1 MNEEYRNYD
10 AGRSKRT
17 ALDETTI
24 RMEEQRLQQ
33 SVASN
38 YLRLISQTQRL
49 AHAEISPVGHT
60 HSVDRPHRGAT
71 TFVVLPR
78 GNRQD
83 RPHWLIELQ
92 ISKSTPTA
100 YGIEIAGDV
109 VLGVM
114 RYGNKRPD
122 LDLALYSGDE
132 KGVSRR
138 HAMLCPE
145 FDSLMLVDLYS
156 TNGTWLN
163 NVRLEPHRPHALSNG
178 DIVSL
183 GLLTFI
189 VHIAST
195 PRDLGDGTNHGLT

>member
-1 MNEEYRNYD
+1 MNEDYRNYD
-10 AGRSKRT
+10 AGRQKRA

-24 RMEEQRLQQ
+24 KLEEQRMQQ
-33 SVASN
+33 AIASN
-38 YLRLISQTQRL
+38 YLKLTSQTRRLSRFDAAELDRSSVTEPQRRS
-49 AHAEISPVGHT
+49 AS
-60 HSVDRPHRGAT
+60 

-78 GNRQD
+78 GSRQD
-83 RPHWLIELQ
+83 HPHWLIELH
-92 ISKSTPTA
+92 IPKLTTHA

-122 LDLALYSGDE
+122 FDLGLYGAEE

-145 FDSLMLVDLYS
+145 FDSLLLVDLHS

-163 NVRLEPHRPHALSNG
+163 NTRLEPHRPAALCSG
-178 DIVSL
+178 DVISL
-183 GLLTFI
+183 GLLPF
-189 VHIAST
+189 VLHITST
-195 PRDLGDGTNHGLT
+195 PHDLGDGR